1 MLNRFDQRQ
10 LYAATLHACIFAVRD
25 GFPHL
30 TARDIIDPPHQWFDA
45 ALARQVVIHLMVR
58 EFNWPKRRVVEMEER
73 SREAVNRAL
82 RTIDRRMETPRFASH
97 YRSMATQARALLFIR
112 TSETEAA

>member
-1 MLNRFDQRQ
+1 MLNLHSQ
-10 LYAATLHACIFAVRD
+10 AALHDAAFHASVLAVRD

-30 TARDIIDPPHQWFDA
+30 AMRDIIDPPHEWFDA

-58 EFNWPKRRVVEMEER
+58 VFCIPKRRVVEQQER

-82 RTIDRRMETPRFASH
+82 RTIDARLQSPRFQKHYRRMAQ
-97 YRSMATQARALLFIR
+97 AARAALTAR
-112 TSETEAA
+112 MEDAA

>member
-1 MLNRFDQRQ
+1 MNIHSQTALHD
-10 LYAATLHACIFAVRD
+10 AAFNSCVLAVRD

-30 TARDIIDPPHQWFDA
+30 TIGQIIDPPHEWFDA

-58 EFNWPKRRVVEMEER
+58 IFLIPKRRVVEHQER

-82 RTIDRRMETPRFASH
+82 RTIDARLEAPRFEAHYCRMAAAARGSLTARMED
-97 YRSMATQARALLFIR
+97 
-112 TSETEAA
+112 AA

>member
-1 MLNRFDQRQ
+1 MLNLHSQASLHDGVF
-10 LYAATLHACIFAVRD
+10 HACVMAVRD

-30 TARDIIDPPHQWFDA
+30 TAQAIIDPPHEWFDA

-58 EFNWPKRRVVEMEER
+58 VFLIPKRRVVEHQDR

-82 RTIDRRMETPRFASH
+82 RTIDRRLHTPRFEGH
-97 YRSMATQARALLFIR
+97 YCRIAAAARASLTARI
-112 TSETEAA
+112 EDAA

>member
-1 MLNRFDQRQ
+1 MLNLHSQASLHDGA
-10 LYAATLHACIFAVRD
+10 YHACILAVRD

-30 TARDIIDPPHQWFDA
+30 SVQSIIDPPHEWFDA

-58 EFNWPKRRVVEMEER
+58 VFLIPKRRVVEHQER

-82 RTIDRRMETPRFASH
+82 RTIDTRLQSPRFEQHYCKMAAAARASLHARMED
-97 YRSMATQARALLFIR
+97 
-112 TSETEAA
+112 AA

>member
-1 MLNRFDQRQ
+1 MTLNIHSQSALHDGVQ
-10 LYAATLHACIFAVRD
+10 HACIVAVRD

-30 TARDIIDPPHQWFDA
+30 TAQAIIDPPHEWFDA

-58 EFNWPKRRVVEMEER
+58 VFKIPKRRVVERQER

-82 RTIDRRMETPRFASH
+82 RTIDRRCETPRFRNH
-97 YRSMATQARALLFIR
+97 YSSMAAAARASLTAR
-112 TSETEAA
+112 MEDAA

>member
-1 MLNRFDQRQ
+1 MLNVHSQ
-10 LYAATLHACIFAVRD
+10 AALHDAAFHASVLAVRG

-30 TARDIIDPPHQWFDA
+30 AIRDIIDPPHEWFDA

-58 EFNWPKRRVVEMEER
+58 VFLIPKRRVVETQER

-82 RTIDRRMETPRFASH
+82 RTIDARLQSPRFQNHYRRMA
-97 YRSMATQARALLFIR
+97 QAARGTLTAR
-112 TSETEAA
+112 MEDAA

>member
-1 MLNRFDQRQ
+1 MLNLHSQGALHD
-10 LYAATLHACIFAVRD
+10 AAFHASVLAVRD

-30 TARDIIDPPHQWFDA
+30 ALRDIIDPPHQWFDA

-58 EFNWPKRRVVEMEER
+58 VFMIPKRRVVEHQER

-82 RTIDRRMETPRFASH
+82 RTIDERLQSPRFANH
-97 YRSMATQARALLFIR
+97 YRCIADAARGSLTAR
-112 TSETEAA
+112 MEDAA

>member
-1 MLNRFDQRQ
+1 MNLHSQTSLHDG
-10 LYAATLHACIFAVRD
+10 ALHACVLAVRD

-30 TARDIIDPPHQWFDA
+30 AIRDIIDPPHEWFDA

-58 EFNWPKRRVVEMEER
+58 IFMVPKRRVVEQQDR

-82 RTIDRRMETPRFASH
+82 RTIDDRLRSPRFEAHYCRIAAAAQGSLTARMED
-97 YRSMATQARALLFIR
+97 
-112 TSETEAA
+112 AA

>member
-1 MLNRFDQRQ
+1 MTLNMHSQAQ
-10 LYAATLHACIFAVRD
+10 LHDAAFHASVLAVRD

-30 TARDIIDPPHQWFDA
+30 AINQIIDPPHEWFDA

-58 EFNWPKRRVVEMEER
+58 VFMIPKRRVVEHQDR

-82 RTIDRRMETPRFASH
+82 RTIDARLYSPRFEAHYCRMAAAARGSLTARMED
-97 YRSMATQARALLFIR
+97 
-112 TSETEAA
+112 AA

>member
-1 MLNRFDQRQ
+1 MLN
-10 LYAATLHACIFAVRD
+10 LYSQASLHDGVFHACVMAVRD

-30 TARDIIDPPHQWFDA
+30 TAQAIIDPPHEWFDA

-58 EFNWPKRRVVEMEER
+58 VFLIPKRRVVEQQER

-82 RTIDRRMETPRFASH
+82 RTIDQRLNTPRFETH
-97 YRSMATQARALLFIR
+97 YCRIAAAARASLTAR
-112 TSETEAA
+112 MEDAA